1 MEKPSRESELTLG
14 QVMLPTHSNVAG
26 NVFGG
31 EILKIMD
38 SVAYAVAMKHSE
50 SNVVTA
56 RIDEI
61 MFHKPIFIGSVV
73 KCNGKV
79 VFTGKSSIEVYITV
93 DVDDIQNRKSCGRA
107 LSAYFTMVAVDENN
121 KPKTVPQLELIDEEE
136 KIEFEKGKERYEKRK
151 SNNKQAANERLML
164 NIVLQPSSECSDY

>member
-1 MEKPSRESELTLG
+1 MEKSSRDSELTLG
-14 QVMLPTHSNVAG
+14 QVMLPSHSNVAG

-50 SNVVTA
+50 GNVVTA

-61 MFHKPIFIGSVV
+61 MFHQPIFIGSVV

-79 VFTGKSSIEVYITV
+79 VFTGKSSIEVCITV
-93 DVDDIQNRKSCGRA
+93 DVDDIQNRKICYRV
-107 LSAYFTMVAVDENN
+107 LTAYFTMVAVDENN
-121 KPKTVPQLELIDEEE
+121 KPKTIPQLELIDEEE
-136 KIEFEKGKERYEKRK
+136 IIEFSKGKERYEKRK
-151 SNNKQAANERLML
+151 LKNKQNGNQKPTACFAY
-164 NIVLQPSSECSDY
+164 VK

>member
-1 MEKPSRESELTLG
+1 MEKNSRESTITLG
-14 QVMLPTHSNVAG
+14 QVMLPTNANVAG

-61 MFHKPIFIGSVV
+61 IFHKPIYIGSVV
-73 KCNGKV
+73 QCTGKV
-79 VFTGKSSIEVYITV
+79 VFTGKSSIEVYVTV
-93 DVDDIQNRKSCGRA
+93 YVDDIQNRKSNGKA
-107 LSAYFTMVAVDENN
+107 LCAYFTMVAMDENN
-121 KPKTVPQLELIDEEE
+121 EPKIIPQLELINEQE
-136 KIEFEKGKERYEKRK
+136 KIEFEKGKDRYEKRK
-151 SNNKQAANERLML
+151 SIRKYQNT
-164 NIVLQPSSECSDY
+164 I

>member
-1 MEKPSRESELTLG
+1 MKKQSTESELTLG

-61 MFHKPIFIGSVV
+61 MFHKPIFIGSVL

-121 KPKTVPQLELIDEEE
+121 KPKTISQLELLDEEE
-136 KIEFEKGKERYEKRK
+136 KIEFAKGKERYEKRK
-151 SNNKQAANERLML
+151 LQNKKTADERLML
-164 NIVLQPSSECSDY
+164 HIGMQESDECSGY

>member
-1 MEKPSRESELTLG
+1 MEKTSSESELTLG

-38 SVAYAVAMKHSE
+38 AVAYAVGMKHSE

-61 MFHKPIFIGSVV
+61 MFHKPIFIGCVI
-73 KCNGKV
+73 KCTGKV

-93 DVDDIQNRKSCGRA
+93 DVDDIQNRKPSYRG

-121 KPKTVPQLELIDEEE
+121 KPKLIPQLKLISQEE
-136 KIEFEKGKERYEKRK
+136 KIEFENGKDRYEKRK
-151 SNNKQAANERLML
+151 SIKIKGKNNKNQNT
-164 NIVLQPSSECSDY
+164 

>member
-1 MEKPSRESELTLG
+1 MKRLSTESLLTLG
-14 QVMLPTHSNVAG
+14 QVMLPTHANVSG

-31 EILKIMD
+31 EVLKIMD

-61 MFHKPIFIGSVV
+61 IFHKPIYIGSVV
-73 KCNGKV
+73 KCTGKV
-79 VFTGKSSIEVYITV
+79 VFTGKSSIEVYVTV

-107 LSAYFTMVAVDENN
+107 LCAYFTMVAIDENN
-121 KPKTVPQLELIDEEE
+121 KPKTIPQLELIDEEE
-136 KIEFEKGKERYEKRK
+136 KLEYEKGKKRYEKRK
-151 SNNKQAANERLML
+151 SNK
-164 NIVLQPSSECSDY
+164 VLKEA